1 MFWRVYD
8 KSEMTE
14 STLTKSKQS
23 NDSRRTVGIS
33 GDLPKSLEVA
43 SEEQYGAN
51 RCAHR
56 KTFESNLVGAV
67 AISAKQ

>member
-1 MFWRVYD
+1 MLWRVYD

-14 STLTKSKQS
+14 STLNKSKQS
-23 NDSRRTVGIS
+23 NDSRRMVGRS

-43 SEEQYGAN
+43 SEEQYG
-51 RCAHR
+51 